1 LIKEC
6 RHTVLFLLFLLLSCC
21 CFSQQDTAKKAIPA
35 DSLIKKS
42 ATIDD
47 KAKADS
53 VRKAFVPK
61 KATMRSLILP
71 GWGQVYNKKY
81 WKVPIVY
88 GALGTAAGIFFYNLK
103 NYREIRFAYAAK
115 YKASQPGASHD
126 DTLALGNIKP
136 YLLPFDLNSLRTYR
150 DEFRSNID
158 YSVLA
163 FLLLWGL
170 QVADATVDAHLKL
183 FDVSPNL
190 SLRFKLGPS
199 QMAGTTGAS
208 LVLAFK

>member
-1 LIKEC
+1 M
-6 RHTVLFLLFLLLSCC
+6 
-21 CFSQQDTAKKAIPA
+21 
-35 DSLIKKS
+35 KKS
-42 ATIDD
+42 APIADNV
-47 KAKADS
+47 KADS

-61 KATMRSLILP
+61 KATLRSLMVP
-71 GWGQVYNKKY
+71 GWGQIYNKKY

-88 GALGTAAGIFFYNLK
+88 GALGTAAGIFVYNLK

-115 YKASQPGASHD
+115 YKAALPSATHADTVALAS
-126 DTLALGNIKP
+126 IKP
-136 YLLPFDLNSLRTYR
+136 YLVPFDLNSLRTYR

-190 SLRFKLGPS
+190 SLKFKFGPS

>member
-1 LIKEC
+1 VI
-6 RHTVLFLLFLLLSCC
+6 
-21 CFSQQDTAKKAIPA
+21 A
-35 DSLIKKS
+35 
-42 ATIDD
+42 D

-61 KATMRSLILP
+61 KATLRSLMVP
-71 GWGQVYNKKY
+71 GWGQIYNKKY

-103 NYREIRFAYAAK
+103 NYREIRFAYTAK
-115 YKASQPGASHD
+115 YKAALPGATRADSAA
-126 DTLALGNIKP
+126 LASIQP
-136 YLLPFDLNSLRTYR
+136 YLVPFDLNSLRTYR

-190 SLRFKLGPS
+190 SLKFKFGPS

-208 LVLAFK
+208 LVLLFK